1 MQAAIPAWGRSQV
14 PQAALRYL
22 DACKATLCKQV
33 RRDRTS
39 HTSGRLLGAGWTA
52 NEGPAAMEPL
62 RQSRDGKENDGMTAA
77 AQQQPS
83 PGCRPSPAASPAAS
97 DGSSTRKRPALG
109 GHPEVSPLA
118 DPMRKRHRPGSP
130 ASTSNSPAAERDSS
144 AEAAARRQLAALSS
158 PSGRPG
164 GGAAQVGACVRNVCL
179 ASSLQS
185 ACLDRPTL
193 IQNQRSSITH
203 PPHPHPVGRCSPA
216 AAQKSSKHQPAL
228 LPLRRRRHLR
238 RRPTGGST
246 GRCSR

>member
-14 PQAALRYL
+14 PQAALRHS
-22 DACKATLCKQV
+22 DTCSATLCKQV
-33 RRDRTS
+33 AETA
-39 HTSGRLLGAGWTA
+39 HYTRLAGCWEPVGQQA
-52 NEGPAAMEPL
+52 RAPAAMEPL

-97 DGSSTRKRPALG
+97 DGSGTRKRPALG

-130 ASTSNSPAAERDSS
+130 ASTSNSPAAERESS

-164 GGAAQVGACVRNVCL
+164 GGAAQVGGCVSNVCL